1 MGAPVRSRHRPEM
14 ISRLHCGGKFLPG
27 VANGGEL
34 LLFPR
39 HRNADQE
46 AVIGTNTYHIP
57 VLELTT
63 DHPHSVY
70 KCTVPAALVLDEQLV
85 SHAHN
90 ARMVAGDR
98 RVVDHDM
105 VCGVTAH
112 GAEIS
117 SVEAVLSYDEISAL
131 QFKFEHG

>member
-1 MGAPVRSRHRPEM
+1 M
-14 ISRLHCGGKFLPG
+14 ISRLHCGRKFLPG

-63 DHPHSVY
+63 DHLQSVY
-70 KCTVPAALVLDEQLV
+70 KRTVPATFVPDEQLV
-85 SHAHN
+85 LQTDN
-90 ARMVAGDR
+90 TRMVAGDR
-98 RVVDHDM
+98 WVVDHDV
-105 VCGVTAH
+105 VCGITADR
-112 GAEIS
+112 AEIS
-117 SVEAVLSYDEISAL
+117 GFEAVLSYDEISAL
-131 QFKFEHG
+131 QFKFEHD